1 MGLATTAAAALLAA
15 AAAIAVP
22 QRYSSSATAAADP
35 QQQQQQKDQQQQPE
49 QNLMAHAGCTAASC
63 NFYVLCDE
71 TTVPVYT
78 RNMTNGSQL
87 PYTHCGQVDA
97 APAIPAALFKPENA
111 NKLALYIKFTE
122 DIQIADP
129 FCSGVKT
136 ATSMPKLGS
145 CASRGYKYKHV
156 NEPGRRIEWAGEEHG
171 SNPSFEPS
179 VAFEK
184 ACLSGCGCCAN
195 TTTQANPGRLPEC
208 STQQRVPVCG
218 DEIKPGVPEW
228 CGVCGPTLNADRDVD
243 FYFSTRVE
251 NVCQPRKSADKVL
264 CAEAKGPLACLSK
277 IGRCVWGAP
286 DSDGQC
292 VLGDSMVCK
301 RGNSTGVFCGATCL
315 PSFDCALCRSQTRQ
329 PSGPI
334 PQLVFEVCCDGCEY
348 CVATGNGT
356 YTDEND
362 CSTFGDGI
370 HDIPCK
376 WEKNK

>member
-1 MGLATTAAAALLAA
+1 MGLTGTSISISARESKTCASPVKALIRSCA
-15 AAAIAVP
+15 
-22 QRYSSSATAAADP
+22 
-35 QQQQQQKDQQQQPE
+35 QKPRD
-49 QNLMAHAGCTAASC
+49 LWRVC
-63 NFYVLCDE
+63 
-71 TTVPVYT
+71 
-78 RNMTNGSQL
+78 
-87 PYTHCGQVDA
+87 
-97 APAIPAALFKPENA
+97 
-111 NKLALYIKFTE
+111 
-122 DIQIADP
+122 
-129 FCSGVKT
+129 
-136 ATSMPKLGS
+136 PKLVVACGVRPTVMGS
-145 CASRGYKYKHV
+145 AFWGTPWCAKEGTPRAFSVVPLVFHRS
-156 NEPGRRIEWAGEEHG
+156 IEWAGEEHG

-208 STQQRVPVCG
+208 STQQRVPVFG

-334 PQLVFEVCCDGCEY
+334 PQLVFEVCCDGCED
-348 CVATGNGT
+348 CVATGNST